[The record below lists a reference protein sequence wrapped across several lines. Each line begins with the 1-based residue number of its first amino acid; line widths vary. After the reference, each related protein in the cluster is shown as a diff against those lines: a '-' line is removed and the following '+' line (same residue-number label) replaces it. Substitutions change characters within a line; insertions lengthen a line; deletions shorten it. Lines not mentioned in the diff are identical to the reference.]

1 MAATIGIESDFPYV
15 KMISAESMIGLGE
28 ATKCTQIVKACS
40 SDEDGLLGFDVHSD
54 GHGQRQLT
62 VLARDERME
71 ITSSMNG
78 YCVSRLARGDNIPSD
93 IMASNLGIKQ
103 YVPAYLGTELSA
115 FDILTGVSFASG
127 GSGYDP
133 LTSELVQAI
142 SMTQQLNL
150 FKEYKQKLKEI
161 AGEKRANA
169 IISKSLYSVITGTD
183 DLANTYFSTPFR
195 SVEYD
200 LPSYIKFV
208 VQCAS
213 SFLQELYHL
222 GARKVAVAGVS
233 PIGCLP
239 SQRSLAGGIERE
251 CVTRYNEAA
260 LMLNSVLAK
269 EIQRLNY
276 TLPGSE
282 FLFVDM
288 YDTLLD
294 MIQHPN
300 AYGFEEVAKG
310 CCGTGIFEVTLTCN
324 RFTAGVC
331 EDVSKYLFWDVYH
344 PTERGYEIMIQKLQT
359 KYSPFFN

>member
-1 MAATIGIESDFPYV
+1 MKGARTTSISICCMLILLLENSQAETKWQNKTRTPAIIVFGDSIVDPGNNNAIVTMVKCNFAPYGKDFPR
-15 KMISAESMIGLGE
+15 GQ
-28 ATKCTQIVKACS
+28 ATGRFS
-40 SDEDGLLGFDVHSD
+40 
-54 GHGQRQLT
+54 
-62 VLARDERME
+62 
-71 ITSSMNG
+71 NG
-78 YCVSRLARGDNIPSD
+78 KIPSD

-183 DLANTYFSTPFR
+183 DLANTYFSTPVR

-222 GARKVAVAGVS
+222 GARKVAVTGVS

-251 CVTRYNEAA
+251 CVTRYNEAV
-260 LMLNSVLAK
+260 LMFNSVLAK

-288 YDTLLD
+288 YDIFLD

-310 CCGTGIFEVTLTCN
+310 CCGTGIFEVTKTCN

-344 PTERGYEIMIQKLQT
+344 PTERGYKIMIQKLQT